1 MLPPLT
7 ARQGEVLEFIRQF
20 LAKAGYPPTVREIGA
35 HFGFVPRSIFDHLKA
50 LERKGYLRR
59 IASKS
64 RSLQILDHTP
74 TVAPGSLR
82 STLGARRSALGSPP
96 YRELPILGR
105 VAAGQPLLSDQNLEG
120 TSVVPHD
127 WVNGDEAF
135 LLKVQGESMIGA
147 HICPGD
153 QALVRRQSTAEN
165 GDIVV
170 ALLNDEATI
179 KRILFKPDGI
189 VLQPENPAMAP
200 IQVKKSEKSFQIV
213 GKVVGILRRL

>member
-7 ARQGEVLEFIRQF
+7 ARQREVLEFIRNF
-20 LAKAGYPPTVREIGA
+20 MTAAGYPPTVREIGA

-59 IASKS
+59 TASKS
-64 RSLQILDHTP
+64 RSLQILDTAP
-74 TVAPGSLR
+74 IVASESRLAARGSL
-82 STLGARRSALGSPP
+82 S

-120 TSVVPHD
+120 TSVVPQD

-135 LLKVQGESMIGA
+135 LLKVQGDSMIGA

-170 ALLNDEATI
+170 ALLNDEATV
-179 KRILFKPDGI
+179 KRIFFRPDGI
-189 VLQPENPAMAP
+189 VLQPENPAMTV
-200 IQVKKSEKSFQIV
+200 IQVKKNEKSFQIV
-213 GKVVGILRRL
+213 GKVVGILRKL

>member
-1 MLPPLT
+1 MRPPLT

-35 HFGFVPRSIFDHLKA
+35 HFGFVPRSVFDHLKA

-64 RSLQILDHTP
+64 RSLQILDPATP
-74 TVAPGSLR
+74 AVSGTRHP
-82 STLGARRSALGSPP
+82 ALGTPLF
-96 YRELPILGR
+96 RELPILGR
-105 VAAGQPLLSDQNLEG
+105 VAAGQPLLSEQNLEG
-120 TSVVPHD
+120 TSVVPQD

-153 QALVRRQSTAEN
+153 HALVRRQATAEN

-179 KRILFKPDGI
+179 KRLLVRPDGI

-200 IQVKKSEKSFQIV
+200 IQVKKGEKSFQIV
-213 GKVVGILRRL
+213 GKVVGILRKL

>member
-1 MLPPLT
+1 MRPPLT

-35 HFGFVPRSIFDHLKA
+35 HFGFVPRSVFDHLKA

-64 RSLQILDHTP
+64 RSLQILDP
-74 TVAPGSLR
+74 EASVA
-82 STLGARRSALGSPP
+82 LGARSPTSGGYPALGAPT
-96 YRELPILGR
+96 YREIPILGR
-105 VAAGQPLLSDQNLEG
+105 VAAGQPLLSEQNLEG
-120 TSVVPHD
+120 TSVVPQD

-153 QALVRRQSTAEN
+153 HALVRRQATAES

-179 KRILFKPDGI
+179 KRLLVRPDGI
-189 VLQPENPAMAP
+189 VLQPENPSMQP
-200 IQVKKSEKSFQIV
+200 IEVKKDEKSFQIL
-213 GKVVGILRRL
+213 GKVVGILRKL

>member
-7 ARQGEVLEFIRQF
+7 ARQREVLEFVRQF
-20 LAKAGYPPTVREIGA
+20 MTTAGYPPTVREIGA
-35 HFGFVPRSIFDHLKA
+35 HFGFVPRSVFDHLKA

-59 IASKS
+59 DPAKS
-64 RSLQILDHTP
+64 RSLQILETTP
-74 TVAPGSLR
+74 GMA
-82 STLGARRSALGSPP
+82 LGTRHSALSAPP

-120 TSVVPHD
+120 TSVVPQD

-135 LLKVQGESMIGA
+135 LLKVQGDSMIGA

-153 QALVRRQSTAEN
+153 QALVRRQSTADN

-170 ALLNDEATI
+170 ALLNDEATV
-179 KRILFKPDGI
+179 KRIFFRPDGV
-189 VLQPENPAMAP
+189 VLQPENPSIAP
-200 IQVKKSEKSFQIV
+200 IQVKKNEKSFQIV
-213 GKVVGILRRL
+213 GKVIGILRKL

>member
-7 ARQGEVLEFIRQF
+7 ARQREVLEFVRQF
-20 LAKAGYPPTVREIGA
+20 MAKAGYPPTVREIGA

-59 IASKS
+59 DGAKS
-64 RSLQILDHTP
+64 RSLQLLE
-74 TVAPGSLR
+74 S
-82 STLGARRSALGSPP
+82 GSPSNSQSAIRNP
-96 YRELPILGR
+96 QSYREIPILGR

-120 TSVVPHD
+120 TSVVPQD

-135 LLKVQGESMIGA
+135 LLKVQGDSMIGA

-153 QALVRRQSTAEN
+153 QALVRSQSTAEN

-170 ALLNDEATI
+170 ALLNDEATV
-179 KRILFKPDGI
+179 KRIFFRPDGI
-189 VLQPENPAMAP
+189 VLQPENPSMAP
-200 IQVKKSEKSFQIV
+200 IQVKKNEKSFQIV
-213 GKVVGILRRL
+213 GKVVGILRKL

>member
-7 ARQGEVLEFIRQF
+7 ARQREVLEFVKQF
-20 LAKAGYPPTVREIGA
+20 MAKAGYPPTVREIGA

-59 IASKS
+59 DGAKS
-64 RSLQILDHTP
+64 RSLQLLET
-74 TVAPGSLR
+74 APPSNPQ
-82 STLGARRSALGSPP
+82 SAIRNPQS

-120 TSVVPHD
+120 TSVVPQD

-135 LLKVQGESMIGA
+135 LLKVQGDSMIGA

-170 ALLNDEATI
+170 ALLNDEATV
-179 KRILFKPDGI
+179 KRILFRPDGI
-189 VLQPENPAMAP
+189 VLQPENSSMAP
-200 IQVKKSEKSFQIV
+200 IQVKKNEKSFQII
-213 GKVVGILRRL
+213 GKVIGLLRKM

>member
-1 MLPPLT
+1 MRPPLT
-7 ARQGEVLEFIRQF
+7 ARQREVLDFVRHF
-20 LAKAGYPPTVREIGA
+20 MTRVGYPPTVREIGS
-35 HFGFVPRSIFDHLKA
+35 HFGFVPRSVFDHLKA

-59 IASKS
+59 DPAKS
-64 RSLQILDHTP
+64 RSLQLLD
-74 TVAPGSLR
+74 ASL
-82 STLGARRSALGSPP
+82 SPSARTSS

-105 VAAGQPLLSDQNLEG
+105 VAAGQPLLSDQNIEG
-120 TSVVPHD
+120 TSVVPQD
-127 WVNGDEAF
+127 WVNDDEAF

-170 ALLNDEATI
+170 ALLNDEATV

-189 VLQPENPAMAP
+189 VLQPENPTMPP
-200 IQVKKSEKSFQIV
+200 IEVRKGEKSFQIL
-213 GKVVGILRRL
+213 GKVVGILRKL

>member
-1 MLPPLT
+1 MRPPLT
-7 ARQGEVLEFIRQF
+7 ARQREVLDFVRHF
-20 LAKAGYPPTVREIGA
+20 MTRVGYPPTVREIGS
-35 HFGFVPRSIFDHLKA
+35 HFGFVPRSVFDHLKA

-59 IASKS
+59 DPAKS
-64 RSLQILDHTP
+64 RSLQILDPALVPLSDSRLT
-74 TVAPGSLR
+74 ARGSL
-82 STLGARRSALGSPP
+82 P

-120 TSVVPHD
+120 TSVVPQD
-127 WVNGDEAF
+127 WVNDDDAF

-153 QALVRRQSTAEN
+153 QALVRRQSAAEN

-179 KRILFKPDGI
+179 KRIFFRADGI
-189 VLQPENPAMAP
+189 VLQPENPAMPP
-200 IQVKKSEKSFQIV
+200 IQVKKGEKSFQIV
-213 GKVVGILRRL
+213 GKVVGILRKL